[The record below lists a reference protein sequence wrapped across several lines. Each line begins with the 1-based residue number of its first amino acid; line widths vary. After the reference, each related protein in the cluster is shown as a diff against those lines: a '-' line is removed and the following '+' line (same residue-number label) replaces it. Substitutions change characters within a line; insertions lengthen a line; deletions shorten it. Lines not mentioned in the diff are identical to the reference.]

1 MDDATSSTET
11 PPARC
16 NPASRI
22 GFWFGITAFFVIL
35 LFTNLDPENPA
46 VSSMAAVGI
55 LMAIWWMT
63 EAIPLPATAL
73 VPIAA
78 FPILGIMTGKNV
90 ASSYISNTIF
100 LFIGGFMIALAMEK
114 WDLHKRIALGIIRA
128 IGGGPNRLVL
138 SFMLATAFLSMW
150 ISNTAT
156 SIMMLAIGLAIISQT
171 ESTFGKERCRNLS
184 VALLLGIAYS
194 ASIGGMATLVGTPT
208 NLAFVSVFASE
219 FPNADPISFGQ
230 WMFMGLP
237 LSMVMLFIAWI
248 TLTRF
253 MFPSPSELSLSS
265 DVIRDEIHSLGRIS
279 FAESAVL
286 TAFSLTAVL
295 WVFRQDI
302 SMGDSFQIKGWS
314 NLVPSI
320 APFIDDS
327 TVVFVMALSLFLV
340 PSLSK
345 KADACPR
352 ILDAS
357 VFSKLPWGIV
367 LLLGGGFALAAGFQS
382 AGLSTFIGQKV
393 QGFAG
398 SIPPIGLIA
407 TICGTLTFL
416 TELTSNVATTQ
427 TLLPILAAIGVAIET
442 NPLLLMIPATLSAS
456 CAFMMPVA
464 TPPNAIV
471 FGSGR
476 IRIIDMVKAG
486 VVLNLIGIVVI
497 TLMFYT
503 LGKTVFE
510 IDPNQQPDWASET
523 TKPAP

>member
-1 MDDATSSTET
+1 MDDTASSTET
-11 PPARC
+11 EPARG
-16 NPASRI
+16 NPTSRL
-22 GFWFGITAFFVIL
+22 GFWLGMLAFFGIL
-35 LFTNLDPENPA
+35 LFTDFDPNNPE
-46 VSSMAAVGI
+46 VSRMAAVGI

-63 EAIPLPATAL
+63 EAIPLAATAL
-73 VPIAA
+73 VPLAA
-78 FPILGIMTGKNV
+78 FPLLGIMSSKN
-90 ASSYISNTIF
+90 AATSYISSTIF

-114 WDLHKRIALGIIRA
+114 WNLHKRIALGIIRA

-171 ESTFGKERCRNLS
+171 EATFGKERCRNLS

-219 FPNADPISFGQ
+219 FPNAEPISFGQ

-237 LSMVMLFIAWI
+237 LSMVMLGIAWI

-253 MFPSPSELSLSS
+253 LFRSPPELSLSPN
-265 DVIRDEIHSLGRIS
+265 VIRDEIRSLGKIS

-286 TAFSLTAVL
+286 VAFSLTALL
-295 WVFRQDI
+295 WVFRKDI
-302 SMGDSFQIKGWS
+302 SLGDSFQIKGWS

-327 TVVFVMALSLFLV
+327 TVVLVMALSLFLI
-340 PSLSK
+340 PSRSNK
-345 KADACPR
+345 KDACPR

-367 LLLGGGFALAAGFQS
+367 LLLGGGFALASGFQA

-407 TICGTLTFL
+407 TICATLTFL

-427 TLLPILAAIGVAIET
+427 TLLPILAAIGVAIKT

-486 VVLNLIGIVVI
+486 IVINLIGIVVI

-503 LGKTVFE
+503 LGTSVFQ
-510 IDPNQQPDWASET
+510 IDPEVTPEWAREAH
-523 TKPAP
+523 APNP

>member
-1 MDDATSSTET
+1 MTSPATS
-11 PPARC
+11 PAEKSAQS

-22 GFWFGITAFFVIL
+22 GFWLGMIAFASIL
-35 LFTNLDPENPA
+35 LFTDLDPEHPEI
-46 VSSMAAVGI
+46 SRMAAVVA

-63 EAIPLPATAL
+63 EAIPLAATAL
-73 VPIAA
+73 IPLAT
-78 FPILGIMTGKNV
+78 FPLLGIMKGKDA
-90 ASSYISNTIF
+90 ASAYVSSTIF
-100 LFIGGFMIALAMEK
+100 LFIGGFMIALAMER
-114 WDLHKRIALGIIRA
+114 WNLHKRIALGIIRA

-171 ESTFGKERCRNLS
+171 ETTFGKERCRNLT

-208 NLAFVSVFASE
+208 NLAFVSVFANQ
-219 FPNADPISFGQ
+219 FPQAEPVSFGQ
-230 WMFMGLP
+230 WMLLGVP
-237 LSMVMLFIAWI
+237 LSLVMLFFSWI

-253 MFPSPSELSLSS
+253 LFPSPPELCLSP
-265 DVIRDEIHSLGRIS
+265 DVIRDEARSLGRIS
-279 FAESAVL
+279 FAETSVLIAFTL
-286 TAFSLTAVL
+286 TALL
-295 WVFRQDI
+295 WVFRKDI
-302 SMGDSFQIKGWS
+302 SIGDSFQIYGWS
-314 NLVPSI
+314 RLVPSI

-327 TVVFVMALSLFLV
+327 TVVLVMALSLFLI
-340 PSLSK
+340 PSRSSQNHASL
-345 KADACPR
+345 R
-352 ILDAS
+352 ILDS
-357 VFSKLPWGIV
+357 TVFSKLPWDII
-367 LLLGGGFALAAGFQS
+367 LLLGGGFALAAGFQA

-393 QGFAG
+393 EGFAG

-407 TICGTLTFL
+407 IIGATLTFL

-427 TLLPILAAIGVAIET
+427 TLLPILASIAVAIKT

-476 IRIIDMVKAG
+476 IRITDMIKAG
-486 VVLNLIGIVVI
+486 IVLNLIGIIVI
-497 TLMFYT
+497 TLLFFA
-503 LGKTVFE
+503 LGTKVFQ
-510 IDPNQQPDWASET
+510 IDPKVTPEWASKTEN
-523 TKPAP
+523 KH

>member
-1 MDDATSSTET
+1 MNT
-11 PPARC
+11 PSDTAEKKTKPC
-16 NPASRI
+16 SPISRL
-22 GFWFGITAFFVIL
+22 GFWLGIAAFSAIL
-35 LFTNLDPENPA
+35 FFTDFDPGNPA
-46 VSSMAAVGI
+46 VSRMAAVGV

-63 EAIPLPATAL
+63 EAIPLAATAL
-73 VPIAA
+73 VPLAA
-78 FPILGIMTGKNV
+78 FPLLGIMKSKDA
-90 ASSYISNTIF
+90 ASSYISSTIF

-114 WDLHKRIALGIIRA
+114 WNLHKRIALSIIRA

-171 ESTFGKERCRNLS
+171 ETTFGKERCRNLA

-219 FPNADPISFGQ
+219 FPNAEAISFGQ
-230 WMFMGLP
+230 WMLLGLP
-237 LSMVMLFIAWI
+237 LCLVMLFFSWI

-253 MFPSPSELSLSS
+253 LFPSPPELSLSP
-265 DVIRDEIHSLGRIS
+265 DVIRDEVRSLGRIS

-286 TAFSLTAVL
+286 IAFTLTALL
-295 WVFRQDI
+295 WVFRKDI
-302 SMGDSFQIKGWS
+302 SIGESFQIKGWS
-314 NLVPSI
+314 NLVPSV

-327 TVVFVMALSLFLV
+327 TVVLVMALGLFLI
-340 PSLSK
+340 PSRSK
-345 KADACPR
+345 QADACPR

-357 VFSKLPWGIV
+357 VFSKLPWGII
-367 LLLGGGFALAAGFQS
+367 LLLGGGFALAAGFQA

-393 QGFAG
+393 EAYAG
-398 SIPPIGLIA
+398 SIPPLGLIA
-407 TICGTLTFL
+407 TICATLTFL

-427 TLLPILAAIGVAIET
+427 TLLPILAAIGVAIKT

-486 VVLNLIGIVVI
+486 IILNLIGVVVI
-497 TLMFYT
+497 TILFYT
-503 LGKTVFE
+503 LGTSVFQ
-510 IDPNQQPDWASET
+510 IDPQVTPEWASKVTE
-523 TKPAP
+523 